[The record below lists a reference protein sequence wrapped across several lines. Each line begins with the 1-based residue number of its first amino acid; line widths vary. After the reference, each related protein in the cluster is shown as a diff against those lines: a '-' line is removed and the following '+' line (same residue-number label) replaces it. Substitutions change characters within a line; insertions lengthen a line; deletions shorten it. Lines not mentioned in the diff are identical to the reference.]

1 MRIVVVEDEVRSRK
15 GIVSL
20 ISKIAPSHKV
30 VGEAENGI
38 NGIEIIKKTK
48 PDLVIVD
55 IRMPQMDGLEML
67 EKINDLGIKHRTV
80 ILSGYGEFEYARK
93 AIKIGVDEYL
103 LKPITVDDLEN
114 VLNTIN
120 NKINKIESE
129 RSNKISSYNEGIFLG
144 EEDKKVYS
152 LVINKALQIIRENI
166 YKEITLEEI
175 AKKFGITP
183 EYLSTLFYREVGV
196 KFTTY
201 IRDMRLNKAKELLI
215 NSNYKVCEIA
225 NFVGYPNEKYFNRVF
240 KKTLGITPLEFKK
253 LNR

>member
-1 MRIVVVEDEVRSRK
+1 MRIVVVEDEMRARK

-30 VGEAENGI
+30 VGEAENGVS
-38 NGIEIIKKTK
+38 GIEIIKKTK

-103 LKPITVDDLEN
+103 LKPITVDDLEK

-120 NKINKIESE
+120 NKIENE
-129 RSNKISSYNEGIFLG
+129 RSNKISNYNEEIFLG
-144 EEDKKVYS
+144 EEDKKVHS
-152 LVINKALQIIRENI
+152 LVINRALQIIRENI

-175 AKKFGITP
+175 AMKLGITP

-215 NSNYKVCEIA
+215 NSDYKVCEIA

-240 KKTLGITPLEFKK
+240 KKALGITPLEFKK